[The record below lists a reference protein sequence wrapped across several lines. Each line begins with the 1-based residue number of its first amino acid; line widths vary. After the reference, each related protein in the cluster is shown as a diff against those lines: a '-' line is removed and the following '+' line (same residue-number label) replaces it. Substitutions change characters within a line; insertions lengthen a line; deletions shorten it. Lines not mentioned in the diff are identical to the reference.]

1 MAGANMSQLAT
12 GIFGAIAVSLSLG
25 AVQFAAGRDLSGTAG
40 TQDPLP
46 TSEAVNRAAKT
57 DRADGAAGPAQTS
70 RTIALRLDALADTSV
85 LIRVPVAKEIA
96 KETGKEARNGP
107 SAPLLTKSADRK
119 IACEPVVSVLTEV
132 AKRLQPGRC
141 IT

>member
-12 GIFGAIAVSLSLG
+12 GIFGAIAISLSLG
-25 AVQFAAGRDLSGTAG
+25 AVQFAAGRDLSGAIG
-40 TQDPLP
+40 TQDLPP
-46 TSEAVNRAAKT
+46 TSEAVNRVAKT
-57 DRADGAAGPAQTS
+57 DRADGAARPAQTT
-70 RTIALRLDALADTSV
+70 RTIALRLDALADTSI
-85 LIRVPVAKEIA
+85 LIRVPAAKEI
-96 KETGKEARNGP
+96 GKEARNGP
-107 SAPLLTKSADRK
+107 SAPLLTKSSDRK

>member
-12 GIFGAIAVSLSLG
+12 RIFGAIAISLSLG
-25 AVQFAAGRDLSGTAG
+25 AVPFAAGSDLSGTSG
-40 TQDPLP
+40 TEDLRP

-57 DRADGAAGPAQTS
+57 DRADGAAGPAQMT
-70 RTIALRLDALADTSV
+70 RTIALQLDALADTSI
-85 LIRVPVAKEIA
+85 LIRLPVAKE
-96 KETGKEARNGP
+96 TSKEARNGP
-107 SAPLLTKSADRK
+107 AAPLLTKSSDRK